1 MEKSIYEGLKV
12 LDLTRIISGPYCTML
27 LGDMGADVV
36 KVEKRGE
43 GDTSRTYGPYV
54 NGESMYYYVLNRNKR
69 SLSLDFR
76 SPKGKKL
83 LFELARGADVIIQ
96 NFKPG
101 TIAKMGIGEEQ
112 LRKVN
117 PRVIFVNISGFGQE
131 GPYAERPGFDAVAQ
145 AMSGIMSVTGMPD
158 QTPVKTGA
166 FIIDYMTGLYALIAL
181 QGALYERERSGVG
194 QSVEA
199 CLLDSAISVLLT
211 GIPYQKLLNH
221 TVTRM
226 GNRDGVTAP
235 SNVYRTKD
243 GEWVL
248 FIAGSDDFFGKFARI
263 SGQEF
268 LLEDERFS
276 SIPKRLEH
284 EDEVDQYVAGWIGQL
299 TAAEVVSQC
308 AEAGITCAK
317 VDTMADVVDN
327 PQLRYRHKI
336 IEVEHPKVGVVPM
349 QGFPFDCS
357 RSPLTVRYAP
367 PMLGEN
373 SEEILRDWLDLSD
386 GEISRL
392 AEEGVI

>member
-1 MEKSIYEGLKV
+1 MGTSIYEGLKV

-27 LGDMGADVV
+27 LGDMGADVI
-36 KVEKRGE
+36 KIEKKQG
-43 GDTSRTYGPYV
+43 GDTSRAYAPFF
-54 NGESMYYYVLNRNKR
+54 NGESLYYYVLNRNKR
-69 SLSLDFR
+69 SLALDFR
-76 SPKGKKL
+76 SEGGRRL
-83 LFELARGADVIIQ
+83 LFALAKEADVIVQ

-101 TIAKMGIGEEQ
+101 TLEKIGLGEKRLREE
-112 LRKVN
+112 N
-117 PRVIFVNISGFGQE
+117 PRVIIVNISGFGQD
-131 GPYAERPGFDAVAQ
+131 GPYAERPGLDAVAQ
-145 AMSGIMSVTGMPD
+145 AMGGLMSVTGRPD
-158 QTPVKTGA
+158 QPPTKTGY
-166 FIIDYMTGLYALIAL
+166 FVIDYMTGMYATIAL
-181 QGALYERERSGVG
+181 QGALYERERSGRG

-199 CLLDSAISVLLT
+199 CLLDSAVSVLLT
-211 GIPYQKLLNH
+211 NIPYQLLFDH
-221 TVTRM
+221 TVPRI

-235 SNVYRTKD
+235 ANVYQTRD
-243 GEWVL
+243 GEWIL
-248 FIAGSDDFFGKFARI
+248 FMAGSDDFFGKFARI